1 MITATK
7 RELGASFVSIMMV
20 MIVIGI
26 FLAVGFKLFT
36 PYKDHATFKSIVEN
50 VIFDQELVK
59 KESRAIRRTIYD
71 RAIINQV
78 RAELS
83 REDFF
88 KIENIDGK
96 IHFDLVYEERVPMF
110 YNVDAV
116 VKFNEHYEVIK
127 P

>member
-1 MITATK
+1 MIKAAK
-7 RELGASFVSIMMV
+7 REQGASFVSILIV
-20 MIVIGI
+20 MIMVGV

-36 PYKDHATFKSIVEN
+36 PYKDHATVRSILEN
-50 VIFDQELVK
+50 VINDPDQMK
-59 KESRAIRRTIYD
+59 KEFRSIRRTIYD
-71 RAIINQV
+71 RSIINQV

-83 REDFF
+83 REDFL